1 MEKTLLLEV
10 WSFKDLWKGRIK
22 ITGKQNTEGRKSK
35 WGLNN
40 NYGLTWVFF
49 VTTNGYCH
57 LRRKGV
63 LVTEPVHI
71 SVLKIRSVFPYF
83 TEVFHALL
91 TCPWRPV
98 IEDTIIEYSI
108 PKSQPV
114 EDSVFKYIRRMTIDC
129 WLAVDTIIHDIAFRL
144 TFLKMVKPSRES
156 SGYR

>member
-40 NYGLTWVFF
+40 NYGLTWIFF

-83 TEVFHALL
+83 YRSFSCSVDLSMETCHWRYNYWIFYSKITTSRGQCFQIYQKNDHRLL
-91 TCPWRPV
+91 TGCWYHYPWHCFQV
-98 IEDTIIEYSI
+98 NISENG
-108 PKSQPV
+108 K
-114 EDSVFKYIRRMTIDC
+114 
-129 WLAVDTIIHDIAFRL
+129 
-144 TFLKMVKPSRES
+144 TF
-156 SGYR
+156 

>member
-57 LRRKGV
+57 LRRKDV

-83 TEVFHALL
+83 YRSFSCSVDLSMET
-91 TCPWRPV
+91 